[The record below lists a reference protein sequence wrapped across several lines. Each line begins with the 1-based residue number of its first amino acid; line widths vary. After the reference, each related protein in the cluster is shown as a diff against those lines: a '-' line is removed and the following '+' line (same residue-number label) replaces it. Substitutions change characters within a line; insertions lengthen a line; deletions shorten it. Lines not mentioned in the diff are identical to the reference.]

1 MTDGLFLPNR
11 FVRTTINALQ
21 EVIGVGAMKTI
32 YRQAGLPDLGDNP
45 LPDTM
50 NCEFSFVDFS
60 RLFNSLNEVMGQR
73 GGRSLSIRAGRICMR
88 LSGLTFGTSPLSSTM
103 PPVASTPDS
112 DMLLV
117 RLNRLSNFLN
127 SVSDMRTLVCK
138 REGQPGYEFLIR
150 QCPIC
155 KDRTAEVSICGF
167 FEGLLDEAVKEF
179 SYKETYQVEETECMA
194 AGSPACK
201 FIITEPETDT
211 EPDLRREP

>member
-1 MTDGLFLPNR
+1 MTDELFLLNR

-21 EVIGVGAMKTI
+21 EVVGVGAMKTI
-32 YRQAGLPDLGDNP
+32 YRQAGLPDLGENP
-45 LPDTM
+45 PPDTM
-50 NCEFSFVDFS
+50 NCEFSFADFS

-73 GGRSLSIRAGRICMR
+73 GGRSLSIRAGRVCMKQ
-88 LSGLTFGTSPLSSTM
+88 SGLTFGTSPLSTSM
-103 PPVASTPDS
+103 PPATGVVDS
-112 DMLLV
+112 DVLLV

-155 KDRTAEVSICGF
+155 NNRTSEGPICGF

-179 SYKETYQVEETECMA
+179 SFRDTFQVVEIECLA
-194 AGSPACK
+194 EGSPACK
-201 FIITEPETDT
+201 YIITEPETDL
-211 EPDLRREP
+211 EPDLHQVP

>member
-1 MTDGLFLPNR
+1 MADGLFLPNR

-21 EVIGVGAMKTI
+21 EVVGAGAMKTI
-32 YRQAGLPDLGDNP
+32 YRQANLPNLGENP

-50 NCEFSFVDFS
+50 DCEFSFTNFS
-60 RLFNSLNEVMGQR
+60 LLFNSLNEVMGR
-73 GGRSLSIRAGRICMR
+73 HGGRSLSIRAGRICMR
-88 LSGLTFGTSPLSSTM
+88 LSGLTFGTSPLSATM
-103 PPVASTPDS
+103 PPVTSATDL
-112 DMLLV
+112 LLV

-150 QCPIC
+150 HCPIC
-155 KDRTAEVSICGF
+155 TDRTAEESICGF

-179 SYKETYQVEETECMA
+179 SFKETYQVVEIECLA

-201 FIITEPETDT
+201 YVITEPETNA
-211 EPDLRREP
+211 EPDLHQER

>member
-1 MTDGLFLPNR
+1 MADGFFLPNR

-21 EVIGVGAMKTI
+21 EVVGAGAMKTI
-32 YRQAGLPDLGDNP
+32 YRQANLPDLGENP

-50 NCEFSFVDFS
+50 DCEFSFTNFS
-60 RLFNSLNEVMGQR
+60 LLFNSLNEVMGR
-73 GGRSLSIRAGRICMR
+73 HGGRSLSIRAGRICMR
-88 LSGLTFGTSPLSSTM
+88 LSGLTFGTSPLSATM
-103 PPVASTPDS
+103 PPVTSATDL
-112 DMLLV
+112 LLV

-155 KDRTAEVSICGF
+155 TDRTAEESICGF

-179 SYKETYQVEETECMA
+179 SFKETYQVVEIECLA

-201 FIITEPETDT
+201 YVITEPEMNA
-211 EPDLRREP
+211 EPDLHQER

>member
-21 EVIGVGAMKTI
+21 EVVGVGAMKTI
-32 YRQAGLPDLGDNP
+32 YRQAELPDLGEHP

-50 NCEFSFVDFS
+50 DCEFSFADFA
-60 RLFNSLNEVMGQR
+60 RLFHSLCEVMGQR

-155 KDRTAEVSICGF
+155 KDRTAEGSICGF

-211 EPDLRREP
+211 EPDLRRET

>member
-11 FVRTTINALQ
+11 FVHTTINALQ
-21 EVIGVGAMKTI
+21 EVVGVGAMKTI
-32 YRQAGLPDLGDNP
+32 YRQAELPDLGENP

-50 NCEFSFVDFS
+50 NCEFSFADFS

-73 GGRSLSIRAGRICMR
+73 GGRSLSIRAGRVCMKQ
-88 LSGLTFGTSPLSSTM
+88 SGLTFGTSPLSSTM
-103 PPVASTPDS
+103 PSMASTVDS
-112 DMLLV
+112 DILLV

-155 KDRTAEVSICGF
+155 SDRTSEGSICGF

-179 SYKETYQVEETECMA
+179 SYKETFEVVEIECLA
-194 AGSPACK
+194 AGLPACK
-201 FIITEPETDT
+201 YIITEPETDP
-211 EPDLRREP
+211 EPDPRQEP

>member
-11 FVRTTINALQ
+11 FVRSSVNALQ
-21 EVIGVGAMKTI
+21 EVVGAGAMKTI
-32 YRQAGLPDLGDNP
+32 YRQADLPDLGENP

-50 NCEFSFVDFS
+50 NCEFSFADFS
-60 RLFNSLNEVMGQR
+60 RLFNALNEVMGQR
-73 GGRSLSIRAGRICMR
+73 GGRSLSIRAGRVCMK
-88 LSGLTFGTSPLSSTM
+88 LSGLTFGTSPLSSAP
-103 PPVASTPDS
+103 PPVSSASDT
-112 DMLLV
+112 LLV

-127 SVSDMRTLVCK
+127 SVSDMRTIVCK

-155 KDRTAEVSICGF
+155 VERTSETSVCGF

-179 SYKETYQVEETECMA
+179 SYKDTFQVTEIECLA

-201 FIITEPETDT
+201 YIITESEPNP
-211 EPDLRREP
+211 EPDLRQEP

>member
-1 MTDGLFLPNR
+1 MADGLFLPNR

-21 EVIGVGAMKTI
+21 EVVGVGAMKTI
-32 YRQAGLPDLGDNP
+32 YRQADLPDLGENP

-50 NCEFSFVDFS
+50 NCEFSFANFS
-60 RLFNSLNEVMGQR
+60 RLFNSLNEVMGRR

-88 LSGLTFGTSPLSSTM
+88 LSGLTFGTSPLSATM
-103 PPVASTPDS
+103 PPVTSTTDL
-112 DMLLV
+112 LLV

-150 QCPIC
+150 QCPNC
-155 KDRTAEVSICGF
+155 TNRTAEESVCGF

-179 SYKETYQVEETECMA
+179 SFKDTYQVVEIECLA

-201 FIITEPETDT
+201 YIITEPEANT
-211 EPDLRREP
+211 EPVLHKEN

>member
-21 EVIGVGAMKTI
+21 EVVGVGAMKTI
-32 YRQAGLPDLGDNP
+32 YRQAELPDLGENP

-50 NCEFSFVDFS
+50 DCEFSFTDFA
-60 RLFNSLNEVMGQR
+60 RLFHSLSEVMGQR

-155 KDRTAEVSICGF
+155 KDRTAEGSICGF

-201 FIITEPETDT
+201 FIITEPEADT